1 MTIASARQGEI
12 NRGGRIAVASAP
24 CVIHRTYPT
33 AKDTLPPSRHVQTIS
48 PQQAEKLI
56 DALSD
61 ITSRASAAILAIP
74 LAQAEQRTKA
84 DQSPVTAADEA
95 AEAVIL
101 EGLGDLCP
109 GVPVVA
115 EESVA
120 RGHLPDLNGGSFFLV
135 DPLDGTK
142 EFIAGR
148 DEYTVNIALISG
160 GVPIAGVIA
169 APKQGL
175 LWRGVTFGG
184 TERLRL
190 VFPAQ
195 AAKAEKQQR
204 IHVRPAPAQL
214 KVATSRSHLDDAT
227 QALMARL
234 PVGERY
240 MCGSSVKFCHL
251 AEGSADIYPRLSPTC
266 EWDIAAGIAILTA
279 AGGAAVA
286 PDGGVLRF
294 GNRDKQFRV
303 PGFIAAGDPAS
314 LPRRT

>member
-1 MTIASARQGEI
+1 M
-12 NRGGRIAVASAP
+12 
-24 CVIHRTYPT
+24 
-33 AKDTLPPSRHVQTIS
+33 QTIS

-56 DALSD
+56 DALCD

-74 LAQAEQRTKA
+74 LSHAEQRTK
-84 DQSPVTAADEA
+84 DDLSPVTAADEA

-101 EGLGDLCP
+101 DGLSHLCP

-120 RGHLPDLNGGSFFLV
+120 QGRLPDLNGGSFFLV

-160 GVPIAGVIA
+160 GAPIAGVIA
-169 APKQGL
+169 APKQGV
-175 LWRGVTFGG
+175 LWRGVTGG
-184 TERLRL
+184 AAERLRL
-190 VFPAQ
+190 AFPAPAAQ
-195 AAKAEKQQR
+195 ATERHA
-204 IHVRPAPAQL
+204 IHARPAPAQL
-214 KVATSRSHLDDAT
+214 KVATSRSHLDSAT
-227 QALMARL
+227 QELMARL
-234 PVGERY
+234 PIGERY

-279 AGGAAVA
+279 AGGVAVA
-286 PDGGVLRF
+286 PDGDVLRF
-294 GNRDKQFRV
+294 GNRGSKFLV
-303 PGFIAAGDPAS
+303 PGFIAAGDAAS
-314 LPRRT
+314 LPGRT